1 MPRSPFNLYCVYPSF
16 ALISSN
22 HHLREHLLRVSGP
35 KATAALLNL
44 TRSGLLTQ
52 DLVEAKKQLFQ
63 SGGADCIA
71 TELALQTLRRDGDY
85 DALLNYYHSQ
95 QMLDEMLL
103 LMAKHIKDLEGE
115 LHLWLLNVIKLAT
128 ILYDEDNDLDHLYR
142 TYHFMKHYCP
152 VCHLGCLLPIGG
164 PERCSVS
171 KSFGGLIRVC

>member
-1 MPRSPFNLYCVYPSF
+1 M
-16 ALISSN
+16 A
-22 HHLREHLLRVSGP
+22 
-35 KATAALLNL
+35 
-44 TRSGLLTQ
+44 Q

-63 SGGADCIA
+63 SGGIDCVA
-71 TELALQTLRRDGDY
+71 TELALQTLRREGDY

-128 ILYDEDNDLDHLYR
+128 ILYDEDNDSDHLYR
-142 TYHFMKHYCP
+142 TYHFMKRYCP
-152 VCHLGCLLPIGG
+152 VCRIDRILQIGG

-171 KSFGGLIRVC
+171 ESFGRITRVC